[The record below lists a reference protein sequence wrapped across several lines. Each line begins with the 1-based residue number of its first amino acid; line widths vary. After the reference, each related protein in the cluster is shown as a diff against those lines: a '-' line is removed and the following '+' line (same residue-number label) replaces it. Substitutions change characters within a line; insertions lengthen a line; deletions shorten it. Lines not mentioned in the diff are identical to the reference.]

1 MKCLAGFAVTML
13 LVSCGADGTG
23 GSEPE
28 SLAMTDSG
36 AELASSQ
43 SASDVMYFEIDG
55 ERFELDAGICNTYDD
70 DTFRFALAEGLLEDT
85 GRTTAT
91 IERFDTG
98 TGYEMILALEGLRD
112 DDTGF
117 TWYAR
122 EDIAVHEL
130 TVSIIGSSIEGMA
143 IFDSIGGAG
152 TPGRKAAGSFA
163 LRCG

>member
-1 MKCLAGFAVTML
+1 MKRLAGFAVTML
-13 LVSCGADGTG
+13 LVGCGADRTN

-55 ERFELDAGICNTYDD
+55 EHFELGAGICNTYEDG
-70 DTFRFALAEGLLEDT
+70 TFRFALAEGLVDT
-85 GRTTAT
+85 GRATAT

-130 TVSIIGSSIEGMA
+130 TVSIIGSSIEGTA

-152 TPGRKAAGSFA
+152 TPGQKAAGSFA
-163 LRCG
+163 LRCA